1 MSACCAPAWLRLA
14 DVDERYLRPAHFRQ
28 EVLAAARDLIGRTV
42 VVEHEDD
49 SRRCGLVVE
58 CEAYGGPD
66 DPASHAAFRPGGR
79 AALMFGDAGTIYV
92 YAAYGMYPCLNIVTG
107 VVGEPSAVLVRG
119 VVIDGDQ
126 GTVLGPGR
134 TSRALGISLQDHGVD
149 VLGPRLRVTSARR
162 RLTIRSTP
170 RIGITRGVER
180 PWRFIAVDFVHS

>member
-1 MSACCAPAWLRLA
+1 M
-14 DVDERYLRPAHFRQ
+14 VQRYLHPAHFRLD
-28 EVLAAARDLIGRTV
+28 VLDAARDLIGRTV

-79 AALMFGDAGTIYV
+79 AALMFGEAGFIYV

-107 VVGEPSAVLVRG
+107 AVGAPSAVLVRG
-119 VVIDGDQ
+119 IVINGDQ
-126 GTVLGPGR
+126 CPVLGPGR
-134 TSRALGISLQDHGVD
+134 TSRALGVSLQDHGSD
-149 VLGPRLRVTSARR
+149 VQGPRLRVTSARQ
-162 RLTIRSTP
+162 RLTIHATP